1 MNYVLFLIDASS
13 LILVRS
19 GPGMSA
25 AAPMIEDPTDQ
36 LLTALPFASP
46 CVGIRCHNTI
56 RRTFVTGE
64 QESVQVMLHLM
75 TRNGNTLLE
84 MVANKSIGSD
94 IVILTGREVDY
105 NLAGLLQEAKS
116 GRTVCSD
123 SEISDLS
130 SLTSPSSVAHRGGR
144 GLAQLK
150 KCHSASY
157 STQGSTRRNAGT
169 PGPPAIEVDA
179 DHKSLSRES
188 RALLEACAEAFAPSP
203 PGLRGPFF
211 YDSVAAAAAARSAM
225 VSANSSRCAHDAS
238 SARSSMHQVCAA
250 SCLDSCLLNSPS
262 IGDAEKLAMLQH
274 AAACDCAA
282 DDVGNSLCELEYCGS
297 IKVLS

>member
-1 MNYVLFLIDASS
+1 VNYVLFLTDASS

-64 QESVQVMLHLM
+64 QESVQVIMLHLM

-94 IVILTGREVDY
+94 IVILTGREVDS

-130 SLTSPSSVAHRGGR
+130 SLTSPSSV
-144 GLAQLK
+144 LAQLK
-150 KCHSASY
+150 KCHSASH
-157 STQGSTRRNAGT
+157 SAQGSTRRSAGT
-169 PGPPAIEVDA
+169 PRPPGIEVDA
-179 DHKSLSRES
+179 DHKSLSPES
-188 RALLEACAEAFAPSP
+188 RALLEACTEAFAPSP
-203 PGLRGPFF
+203 PGLRGPF
-211 YDSVAAAAAARSAM
+211 
-225 VSANSSRCAHDAS
+225 
-238 SARSSMHQVCAA
+238 
-250 SCLDSCLLNSPS
+250 LLNSPS
-262 IGDAEKLAMLQH
+262 IGDVEKLAMLQH

-282 DDVGNSLCELEYCGS
+282 DDVGSSLCELEYCGS